1 LWMEVLSMTT
11 RVPSGG
17 RPSHH
22 RRVLYAEVGD
32 TLVIDGGGMAGLPAS
47 GRSSR

>member
-1 LWMEVLSMTT
+1 
-11 RVPSGG
+11 
-17 RPSHH
+17 
-22 RRVLYAEVGD
+22 VLYAEVGD